1 MSILPNN
8 PPNRKHNHY
17 STAERPT
24 SLRVLS
30 ANMPD
35 ALLRL
40 PIWIGWDFE
49 HDGKKWGKIPKNPR
63 TGGNAKTNDP
73 ATWGT
78 LGDAIAKMDASVCE
92 GIAIVITKRRDILPI
107 DLVGI
112 DLDDCRDAD
121 TGDIDDWAIDI
132 IDSLATYT
140 EVSPSGTGVKLLCVA
155 AWPEESVACGRNF
168 SSQKIEIY
176 REKYWCMTGHVV
188 PGTHGTIERR
198 DAELTALWDKV
209 SQAERDAKKPATNGS
224 ASNNKSTP
232 TSAVEDR
239 YRKYLTQC
247 EIAIETDNGSAEL
260 MRTIRKF
267 VEAFH
272 TDHDTTLR
280 AITAYYNPRCA
291 PPWSDKELLHKVGDV
306 FKRGTPSPNGT
317 PQPSAAPIPESS
329 PTFAAPIPLVE
340 APDVSAFPVSV
351 FPASIQTLIEEASN
365 ALNVPHDYTALPIL
379 ALAGSAIA
387 NSRHIAPTRSH
398 TEPPCLYACIV
409 GPPGTLK
416 TPALKILRRPFDEI
430 QRIKLESW
438 QKEMDAWENLE
449 RDARGPEPV
458 LERVVVNDTTCETLA
473 LILHKNPRGVALI
486 RDELSGLIASFNQY
500 KSGGKGSDKQ
510 FWLSGWSGDAIYID
524 RKTEK
529 SNRGGPLH
537 VYQPFVGIVGGIQP
551 DILPAIGGE
560 SRRGQR
566 PPKDGFMDRFAIA
579 WPDPL
584 PHVGERGLEISPDA
598 LHAWTTC
605 VHRLTSLEMVKGNGD
620 QMRPYFIQLDQSG
633 RDEWRRFTDRHAIEA
648 NEIRQSSPHLDGPWS
663 KLRGMT
669 ARIALILHL
678 THWACDAESTAQSG
692 KHMIDGL
699 TIHDASK
706 VTEYLKDHTRRVHAC
721 MGSDPRIEEAKRV
734 LRWIRDQDLHRI
746 TKRDTYRHFRNLFKN
761 PEETGYVLGILER
774 HYIIMPVEMDR
785 QGPGR
790 KPSPEYIVNPRVA
803 ELDAD

>member
-1 MSILPNN
+1 MSILPNI
-8 PPNRKHNHY
+8 PTNRKHYHY

-24 SLRVLS
+24 SLSVL
-30 ANMPD
+30 APNMPD

-63 TGGNAKTNDP
+63 TRGNAATDKP

-78 LGDAIAKMDASVCE
+78 LGDALTKHSANAYE

-112 DLDDCRDAD
+112 DLDDCRDSD

-155 AWPEESVACGRNF
+155 TWPEESVACGRNF

-176 REKYWCMTGHVV
+176 REKYWCMTGHIV
-188 PGTHGTIERR
+188 PGALATIERR
-198 DAELTALWDKV
+198 DAELTALWDRV
-209 SQAERDAKKPATNGS
+209 SQAERNAKKPAANGA
-224 ASNNKSTP
+224 AS
-232 TSAVEDR
+232 TSSSDDGKYE
-239 YRKYLTQC
+239 KYLAKC
-247 EIAIETDNGSAEL
+247 ERSIQGGNGENSGSDEL
-260 MRTIRKF
+260 MCTIRKF
-267 VEAFH
+267 VEKFH
-272 TDHDTTLR
+272 TDHQTTLR
-280 AITAYYNPRCA
+280 AITLYYNPTRCD
-291 PPWSDKELLHKVGDV
+291 PPWSDKELRHKVDDV
-306 FKRGTPSPNGT
+306 FKRGTPTPNGT
-317 PQPSAAPIPESS
+317 PQPSAAPIPEST
-329 PTFAAPIPLVE
+329 PTFAAPIPLHE
-340 APDVSAFPVSV
+340 SPDVSAFPISV
-351 FPASIQTLIEEASN
+351 FPASLQTLIEEGGN
-365 ALNVPHDYTALPIL
+365 ALNVPHDYLALPIL
-379 ALAGSAIA
+379 ALAGSAVA
-387 NSRHIAPTRSH
+387 NSRHIALTRSH

-416 TPALKILRRPFDEI
+416 TPALKILRRPLDEI
-430 QRIKLESW
+430 QSRKLETW
-438 QKEMDAWENLE
+438 QKEMDARESLE
-449 RDARGPEPV
+449 REVRGPEPV
-458 LERVVVNDTTCETLA
+458 LERVIVNDTTVETLA

-500 KSGGKGSDKQ
+500 KGGKGSDKQ
-510 FWLSGWSGDAIYID
+510 FWLSCWSGDAIYID

-551 DILPAIGGE
+551 DVLPAIGGE
-560 SRRGQR
+560 CRRGSR
-566 PPKDGFMDRFAIA
+566 PAQDGFMDRFAIA

-598 LHAWTTC
+598 LSAWTTC
-605 VHRLTSLEMVKGNGD
+605 VHRLASLEMVKGDGD
-620 QMRPYFIQLDQSG
+620 QMRPYYIQLDQSG
-633 RDEWRRFTDRHAIEA
+633 RDEWRRFTDRHANNA

-678 THWACDAESTAQSG
+678 TRWACDSETTGKSG
-692 KHMIDGL
+692 KHLIDGL
-699 TIHDASK
+699 TIHDASR

-734 LRWIRDQDLHRI
+734 LRWIRQQDMQRI

-761 PEETGYVLGILER
+761 PEEAGYALSILER

-790 KPSPEYIVNPRVA
+790 KPSPEYIVNPRIS
-803 ELDAD
+803 ELDVD